1 MTLWSQHR
9 YYVIVIVLEAQHIVA
24 HLRCTKNL
32 ILIPCAS
39 LMKMNAFVPFL
50 IWGFQRRHTKLI
62 NWQPRHCVGSQSP
75 GWVLQCQ
82 GVEKNSISPAVKI
95 SRMGKPWAVHFTLCV
110 PIIWKYS
117 HRQAM
122 AMFKNAASINAM
134 PTDFAVGNKL
144 RCCWCYLQFWCR
156 CAALFP
162 FNLRHFLWTLL
173 LGRRMNGPGGSK
185 CWYLFQSTCLQ
196 TRQYA

>member
-1 MTLWSQHR
+1 MVTAQILCDCNSAWSTIYNSQSLLH
-9 YYVIVIVLEAQHIVA
+9 
-24 HLRCTKNL
+24 TKRNL

-39 LMKMNAFVPFL
+39 LMKMNAFVPCL

-62 NWQPRHCVGSQSP
+62 NWQARHCVGSQSP

-82 GVEKNSISPAVKI
+82 GVGKKTALDQPWRFLLFVCQLSVK
-95 SRMGKPWAVHFTLCV
+95 C
-110 PIIWKYS
+110 S

-122 AMFKNAASINAM
+122 ATFKNAASINAM
-134 PTDFAVGNKL
+134 STDFVVGNKL
-144 RCCWCYLQFWCR
+144 RCCWYYLQFWCC

-162 FNLRHFLWTLL
+162 FNLRYFLWTLL